1 MICCLPSGE
10 IEGSFMSTIAFLTLA
25 ISVAAVFGILL
36 GSVRY
41 RGIGLG
47 IGGVLF
53 SGIFVGHFSHELYGL
68 TVRTAEG
75 LTSEGHILS
84 YVQEFGLIL
93 FVYAIGVQVGPS
105 FFSSLRSM
113 GAKLVGWAVL
123 IIFLNCT
130 IALCL
135 HFAGILSIDAMV
147 GVYSGAVTNTPAL
160 GAASQMIRD
169 MSVALADKGYDP
181 LVTGFNEL
189 LVPSAYAMAYPFGV
203 CGILATIII
212 IRLVFRINIDEA
224 ADEYFKSK
232 TAGTPSV
239 TTINVKLLNKDF
251 FGKKIIDLPG
261 VKEGVVV
268 ISRVKRGQEL
278 LVPHHDL
285 ILQESDTL
293 HLVGIPSNIGNSAKL
308 IGQTSAETL
317 TTRGTKITVQRLA
330 VTNRHV
336 YGKTLGSLHLDSRF
350 QLVTSRLIRSGV
362 QFVPT
367 PDMKLQFGD
376 VLNVIGEEKNI
387 KEAAAVV
394 GNSNAELH
402 KVAMLPIFIGLIL
415 GILLGNIP
423 IPVSGVP
430 TPMKLGLA
438 GGPLVM
444 AILLSRFGSTW
455 TFNTLHWDIPTAGL
469 SALREIG
476 ITLFLS
482 IVGIN
487 AGASGFWQTLT
498 QGPGF
503 SWMCWG
509 TLVTFIPLIVV
520 GILAYKISKVNYLVL
535 SGMLAGSYTDPP
547 ALAFANGLHSNPEAS
562 SLGYATVY
570 PVTMF
575 LRILSPQIMII
586 IAILASGMNV

>member
-1 MICCLPSGE
+1 
-10 IEGSFMSTIAFLTLA
+10 MSTIAFLTLA

-41 RGIGLG
+41 RGIDLG

>member
-1 MICCLPSGE
+1 
-10 IEGSFMSTIAFLTLA
+10 MSTIAFLTLA

>member
-1 MICCLPSGE
+1 
-10 IEGSFMSTIAFLTLA
+10 MSTIAFLTLA

-251 FGKKIIDLPG
+251 FGKKISDLPG

>member
-1 MICCLPSGE
+1 
-10 IEGSFMSTIAFLTLA
+10 MSSVASLTLA
-25 ISVAAVFGILL
+25 ISIAATLGILL
-36 GSVRY
+36 GMVRY

-53 SGIFVGHFSHELYGL
+53 SGIFVGHFAHEYFDL

-75 LTSEGHILS
+75 LTAAGSILS

-105 FFSSLRSM
+105 FFSSLRNM
-113 GAKLVGWAVL
+113 GAKLIGWVL
-123 IIFLNCT
+123 VIIVMGCA
-130 IALCL
+130 IALTLFFC
-135 HFAGILSIDAMV
+135 GVVPIDAMV
-147 GVYSGAVTNTPAL
+147 GMYSGAITNTPAL
-160 GAASQMIRD
+160 GAATQMIHD
-169 MSVALADKGYDP
+169 MGAALSANGVD
-181 LVTGFNEL
+181 TASMGFNEL
-189 LVPSAYAMAYPFGV
+189 IVPSAYAMAYPFGV
-203 CGILATIII
+203 CGLLLTMILIRII
-212 IRLVFRINIDEA
+212 FRVNIEEEA
-224 ADEYFKSK
+224 DRYFKSK
-232 TAGTPSV
+232 TQGQP
-239 TTINVKLLNKDF
+239 TIITSNVKLNNHDF
-251 FGKKIIDLPG
+251 VGKTIDDVPG
-261 VKEGVVV
+261 VKEGHVVV
-268 ISRVKRGQEL
+268 SRIKRADEL

-285 ILQESDTL
+285 TLQEGDIL
-293 HLVGIPSNIGNSAKL
+293 HLVGNPSDVAPSAKA
-308 IGQTSAETL
+308 IGKISAEVL
-317 TTRGTKITVQRLA
+317 TTRGSHITVQRLV
-330 VTNRHV
+330 VTNSHL
-336 YGKTLGSLHLDSRF
+336 YGKPLGSLHLESRF
-350 QLVTSRLIRSGV
+350 DIIVSRLIRSGV

-376 VLNVIGEEKNI
+376 ILNVIGEETHI
-387 KEAAAVV
+387 KEAGKVV

-415 GILLGNIP
+415 GIALGSIP

-430 TPMKLGLA
+430 APMKLGVA

-444 AILLSRFGSTW
+444 AILLSRFGETW
-455 TFNTLHWDIPTAGL
+455 TFKKMHWIIPSAGL

-487 AGASGFWQTLT
+487 AGASGFWNTLT
-498 QGPGF
+498 NGPGF

-509 TLVTFIPLIVV
+509 TLITFIPIMIV
-520 GILAYKISKVNYLVL
+520 GFLAYKVSKVNYLVL
-535 SGMLAGSYTDPP
+535 CGMLAGSATDPP

-570 PVTMF
+570 PLTMF

-586 IAILASGMNV
+586 IAVLATGMSI

>member
-1 MICCLPSGE
+1 
-10 IEGSFMSTIAFLTLA
+10 MSTIAFLTLA

-53 SGIFVGHFSHELYGL
+53 SGIFVGHFSHELFGL

-123 IIFLNCT
+123 IIFLNCS

-181 LVTGFNEL
+181 LATGFNEL

-212 IRLVFRINIDEA
+212 IRLIFRINIEEA

-239 TTINVKLLNKDF
+239 TTINVKLLNKEF
-251 FGKKIIDLPG
+251 CGKKIIALPG
-261 VKEGVVV
+261 VKEGLVV
-268 ISRVKRGQEL
+268 ISRVKREQEL

-285 ILQESDTL
+285 ILQEGDTL

-308 IGQTSAETL
+308 IGKASAETL

-336 YGKTLGSLHLDSRF
+336 YGKPLGSLHLDSRF

-444 AILLSRFGSTW
+444 AILLSRFGATW

-509 TLVTFIPLIVV
+509 TLVTFVPLIVV

-535 SGMLAGSYTDPP
+535 SGMLAGTYTDPP

-570 PVTMF
+570 PATMF
-575 LRILSPQIMII
+575 LRILSPQVMII
-586 IAILASGMNV
+586 IAVLASGMNV

>member
-1 MICCLPSGE
+1 
-10 IEGSFMSTIAFLTLA
+10 MSTIAFLTLA

-181 LVTGFNEL
+181 LVIGFNEL

>member
-1 MICCLPSGE
+1 
-10 IEGSFMSTIAFLTLA
+10 MSTIAFLTLA

-53 SGIFVGHFSHELYGL
+53 SGIFVGHFSHELFGL

-123 IIFLNCT
+123 IIFLNCS

-181 LVTGFNEL
+181 LATGFNEL

-212 IRLVFRINIDEA
+212 IRLIFRINIDEA

-239 TTINVKLLNKDF
+239 TTINVKLLNKEF
-251 FGKKIIDLPG
+251 CGKKIIDLPG
-261 VKEGVVV
+261 VKEGLVV
-268 ISRVKRGQEL
+268 ISRVKREQEL

-285 ILQESDTL
+285 ILQEGDTL

-308 IGQTSAETL
+308 IGKASAETL

-336 YGKTLGSLHLDSRF
+336 YGKPLGSLHLDSRF

-444 AILLSRFGSTW
+444 AILLSRFGATW

>member
-1 MICCLPSGE
+1 
-10 IEGSFMSTIAFLTLA
+10 MSTIAFLTLA

-268 ISRVKRGQEL
+268 ISRVKRGHEL

>member
-1 MICCLPSGE
+1 
-10 IEGSFMSTIAFLTLA
+10 MSTIAFLTLA

-336 YGKTLGSLHLDSRF
+336 YGKNKAVNILN
-350 QLVTSRLIRSGV
+350 IR
-362 QFVPT
+362 
-367 PDMKLQFGD
+367 
-376 VLNVIGEEKNI
+376 
-387 KEAAAVV
+387 
-394 GNSNAELH
+394 
-402 KVAMLPIFIGLIL
+402 
-415 GILLGNIP
+415 
-423 IPVSGVP
+423 
-430 TPMKLGLA
+430 
-438 GGPLVM
+438 
-444 AILLSRFGSTW
+444 
-455 TFNTLHWDIPTAGL
+455 
-469 SALREIG
+469 
-476 ITLFLS
+476 
-482 IVGIN
+482 
-487 AGASGFWQTLT
+487 
-498 QGPGF
+498 
-503 SWMCWG
+503 
-509 TLVTFIPLIVV
+509 
-520 GILAYKISKVNYLVL
+520 
-535 SGMLAGSYTDPP
+535 
-547 ALAFANGLHSNPEAS
+547 
-562 SLGYATVY
+562 
-570 PVTMF
+570 
-575 LRILSPQIMII
+575 
-586 IAILASGMNV
+586 

>member
-1 MICCLPSGE
+1 MGAHKVTCNGK
-10 IEGSFMSTIAFLTLA
+10 EGVYFAVWA
-25 ISVAAVFGILL
+25 PHARRVAV
-36 GSVRY
+36 
-41 RGIGLG
+41 IGDFNGWDFEADYMERQEPLG
-47 IGGVLF
+47 I
-53 SGIFVGHFSHELYGL
+53 Y
-68 TVRTAEG
+68 T
-75 LTSEGHILS
+75 
-84 YVQEFGLIL
+84 L
-93 FVYAIGVQVGPS
+93 FV
-105 FFSSLRSM
+105 
-113 GAKLVGWAVL
+113 
-123 IIFLNCT
+123 
-130 IALCL
+130 
-135 HFAGILSIDAMV
+135 
-147 GVYSGAVTNTPAL
+147 
-160 GAASQMIRD
+160 
-169 MSVALADKGYDP
+169 
-181 LVTGFNEL
+181 
-189 LVPSAYAMAYPFGV
+189 
-203 CGILATIII
+203 
-212 IRLVFRINIDEA
+212 
-224 ADEYFKSK
+224 
-232 TAGTPSV
+232 
-239 TTINVKLLNKDF
+239 
-251 FGKKIIDLPG
+251 PG

>member
-1 MICCLPSGE
+1 
-10 IEGSFMSTIAFLTLA
+10 MSTIAFLTLA

-586 IAILASGMNV
+586 IAIYHIIA